1 MKRKSVPALA
11 LLMASSLA
19 APTFAHAAPA
29 TVQNDPWF
37 AHDKYL
43 HGSVSAALAIGAY
56 TATAFATPDTKLRL
70 GVGAGFALSVGIAK
84 ELWDLQGHGD
94 PSWRD
99 LSWDVMGTVSGLLA
113 SWIVDAYVFQTPA
126 LSY

>member
-1 MKRKSVPALA
+1 MRRAVPAIA
-11 LLMASSLA
+11 LIVASVLA
-19 APTFAHAAPA
+19 APTIVHAD
-29 TVQNDPWF
+29 TVTVENDPWF
-37 AHDKYL
+37 ARDKYL

-56 TATAFATPDTKLRL
+56 TATSFATTDTKLRL

-99 LSWDVMGTVSGLLA
+99 FTWDVMGTGVGLLA
-113 SWIVDAYVFQTPA
+113 SWLVDAYVFQTPA